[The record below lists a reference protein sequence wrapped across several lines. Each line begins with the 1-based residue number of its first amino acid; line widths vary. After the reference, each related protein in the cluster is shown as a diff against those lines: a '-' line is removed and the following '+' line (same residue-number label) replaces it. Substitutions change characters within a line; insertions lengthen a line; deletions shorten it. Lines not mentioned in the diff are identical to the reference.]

1 MLLLRR
7 EELLLLLLL
16 LRGQQW
22 LPVRCGKLS
31 CYNRDIAPLLD
42 AVQQHFHVPKPRDSE
57 IFKITLS
64 EIMNIIKVFISFLY
78 EVSKVFLEANRGK
91 PLFYGGHLVE
101 KKQK

>member
-1 MLLLRR
+1 
-7 EELLLLLLL
+7 
-16 LRGQQW
+16 
-22 LPVRCGKLS
+22 
-31 CYNRDIAPLLD
+31 
-42 AVQQHFHVPKPRDSE
+42 VPKPRDSE